1 MSKFEDLVNDFN
13 GMTPEEK
20 LYWMERIIQ
29 SFNLRE
35 KLDLSKSLRDLIS
48 KAVTAPPA
56 APPTSG
62 PSDQIGVREPK
73 DPKTPLLG
81 SGATRRL
88 DEDSSGRL

>member
-48 KAVTAPPA
+48 KAVTAPP
-56 APPTSG
+56 PPPPVKPT
-62 PSDQIGVREPK
+62 IVMLKE
-73 DPKTPLLG
+73 G
-81 SGATRRL
+81 SLRTLRPHWSAVGQR
-88 DEDSSGRL
+88 GR